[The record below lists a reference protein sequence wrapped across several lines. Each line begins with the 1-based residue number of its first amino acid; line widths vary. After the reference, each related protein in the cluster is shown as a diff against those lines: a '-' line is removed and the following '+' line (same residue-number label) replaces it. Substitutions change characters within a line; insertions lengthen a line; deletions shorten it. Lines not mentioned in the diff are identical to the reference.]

1 MSRVYFSPSARR
13 DLNAIFNH
21 IVKDNPAAAAS
32 FVRKLKDKC
41 RRMAQFPDMG
51 KLREDLALHLRCFPV
66 GNYLIFY
73 RSSEDA
79 IDIVRVLHAARDYA
93 AMFD

>member
-1 MSRVYFSPSARR
+1 MNRVYFSPSARR

-21 IVKDNPAAAAS
+21 IAKDNPAAAAS

-51 KLREDLALHLRCFPV
+51 KLREDLAVHL
-66 GNYLIFY
+66 
-73 RSSEDA
+73 
-79 IDIVRVLHAARDYA
+79 
-93 AMFD
+93 

>member
-1 MSRVYFSPSARR
+1 MSRVYFSPSAKR
-13 DLNAIFNH
+13 DLNAIFDH

-32 FVRKLKDKC
+32 FVRKLKDQC
-41 RRMAQFPDMG
+41 RRMAQFPEMG

-73 RSSEDA
+73 RPSEGA
-79 IDIVRVLHAARDYA
+79 IDIVRILHAARDYA
-93 AMFD
+93 RMFD